1 MLLRRIRVILIMLFV
16 VAAIAAGALAAWH
29 YTHDDVSAPVFT
41 SDYELLVVSAKATD
55 EQLCAGLHA
64 YDNMDGDITNR
75 IMVKSVSPLINTTD
89 AVITY
94 LVFDNASNAAT
105 YSRTLR
111 YTDYHV
117 PHFSLSQPLN
127 YAVGEKITLLDRLAA
142 NDVIDG
148 NISSRIMLSQSSVS
162 NSIAGTYP
170 ITVQVT
176 NSAGDTAI
184 LPLSVLVSAQ
194 SASAPTLRL
203 STYLIY
209 VSAGESVN
217 WRSYINSVRDP
228 LVGNGSLSKV
238 VCNTDDVD
246 LDTPGVY
253 EAYYYYV
260 GQSGETTTVI
270 LTVVVE

>member
-228 LVGNGSLSKV
+228 LVGDGSLSKV

>member
-16 VAAIAAGALAAWH
+16 VAAIAEGALAAWH